1 MKTKKKIGLLIMSV
15 ALLLLLQSCDFFA
28 DLLSEFKEGAQAV
41 KVINKTNAPLFYMIN
56 HRGEISTKNV
66 MGEYYF
72 TEVLPDSVSI
82 FGSDD
87 LEEHPIAIV
96 VLREDTYN
104 KYSIDEIR
112 DNNIYDYGVIYTYK
126 VLQRMEFTIE
136 ITEDVVSQRA
146 LCETI
151 GSIGF

>member
-1 MKTKKKIGLLIMSV
+1 MERKKKIGLLIMSV
-15 ALLLLLQSCDFFA
+15 ALLLLLQSCEFMA

-56 HRGEISTKNV
+56 YGGEISTKNV

-72 TEVLPDSVSI
+72 TEVLPDSISI

-96 VLREDTYN
+96 VLREDTY
-104 KYSIDEIR
+104 KKHSIDEIR
-112 DNNIYDYGVIYTYK
+112 DNNIYDYGAIFPYK
-126 VLQRMEFTIE
+126 VLQRMEFKIE
-136 ITEDVVSQRA
+136 ITEDMLNEKQG
-146 LCETI
+146 EI
-151 GSIGF
+151 GDG